1 VVPGEVPGRAAGGA
15 LRKVLLVCAL
25 LALAAAAVFCAVPFP
40 AAQRLPGIT
49 VHGRVALELL
59 GVSSLRAGAGKAR
72 IALGEHPILAG
83 YPGKRR
89 AADASEPVYARAIA
103 LEVEGL
109 RALIASIDTLLVP
122 ASLEEE
128 VLKRARLPPL
138 TCLLLAATH
147 THSGPGGAWD
157 SALAGWSGAGPF
169 DRQQRDAIAQAA
181 ADALTQAIASLGPAE
196 LLVAREDWP
205 QGPAR
210 PRSSGAI
217 DPQLVALR
225 VRRPSGAEV
234 ATLIDYPM
242 HPTTEPRSSRRL
254 SADWPGRVAAKLEG
268 APVLVVQGAGGNAT
282 WNREEDAAAAIAA
295 DAERLLRQAEP
306 VRHVQMWCQARFV
319 SLPPPQAS
327 PAIPWLFRRAFAN
340 AVTLVREPT
349 AIETRLRVGPL
360 TLVGIPGEPVG
371 ELGRRMAP
379 DVLVGLADG
388 YSGYVETPEHWSAGE
403 GEAARTW
410 FGPGLAG
417 SLGLWSPPQ

>member
-1 VVPGEVPGRAAGGA
+1 VVPVAVPGGPEGGS
-15 LRKVLLVCAL
+15 LRKALLACAL
-25 LALAAAAVFCAVPFP
+25 LALIAATIFCAVPFRT
-40 AAQRLPGIT
+40 AQRLPGIT
-49 VHGRVALELL
+49 VQGRVALELL
-59 GVSSLRAGAGKAR
+59 GVGSLRAGAGKAR
-72 IALGEHPILAG
+72 IALGAHPILAG

-109 RALIASIDTLLVP
+109 RALLASIDTLLVP
-122 ASLEEE
+122 GSLEEE

-157 SALAGWSGAGPF
+157 SAVAGWSGAGPF
-169 DRQQRDAIAQAA
+169 DRAQRDAMAQAA

-205 QGPAR
+205 QGPAK

-217 DPQLVALR
+217 DPQLVTLR
-225 VRRPSGAEV
+225 VRRPSGEDI

-282 WNREEDAAAAIAA
+282 WDREQDAAAAIAA
-295 DAERLLRQAEP
+295 KAEQLLRRAEP
-306 VRHVQMWCQARFV
+306 VPHVQMWCQARLV
-319 SLPPPQAS
+319 ALPPPQAS
-327 PAIPWLFRRAFAN
+327 PAIPWLLRRAFAN
-340 AVTLVREPT
+340 AVTLVRDPT

-371 ELGRRMAP
+371 ELGRRMSP
-379 DVLVGLADG
+379 EVLVGLADG
-388 YSGYVETPEHWSAGE
+388 YAGYVETPEHWSAGD

-410 FGPGLAG
+410 FGPSLAR
-417 SLGLWSPPQ
+417 SLGLWSAPE